1 MKQALS
7 PLTSR
12 GSPRSS
18 LHNNERSWNWSVL
31 VASGKG
37 EGRLDRM
44 QHGSRLDRLQQT
56 ILDV

>member
-1 MKQALS
+1 MRQAVS
-7 PLTSR
+7 TSKEC
-12 GSPRSS
+12 GSPRSC
-18 LHNNERSWNWSVL
+18 LDNERSWNWSVL

-44 QHGSRLDRLQQT
+44 QHDPRLDRLQQT